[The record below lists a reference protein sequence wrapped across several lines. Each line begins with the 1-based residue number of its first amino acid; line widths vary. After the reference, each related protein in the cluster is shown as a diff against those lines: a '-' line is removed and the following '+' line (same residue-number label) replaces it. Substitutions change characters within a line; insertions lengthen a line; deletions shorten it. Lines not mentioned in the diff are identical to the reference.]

1 MQQTAPSTPLP
12 YPTPPLPLSKVAVL
26 ALRDLQRQ
34 IATTYAATPCMKRAM
49 QAVGGGAMWLLTAVA
64 IVPTLFH
71 PDVTG
76 FATVVLLA
84 ILFVWT
90 PGVIAYTWATAPSAA
105 AADQP
110 IVHSRVALL
119 YEKYFG
125 LNGEVRRNT
134 IQPLCMIPYIPAPSR
149 TTRPRAP
156 LQRLPPSPTRVRV
169 LTHAPGPTVY
179 PSHPVLRS

>member
-1 MQQTAPSTPLP
+1 MLQPRLCARALEARTRFRTPNDELLDGAVKLGVHDARGL
-12 YPTPPLPLSKVAVL
+12 YPPFPTLPLPLSKVAVL

-49 QAVGGGAMWLLTAVA
+49 QAVVGVAMWLLTAVV

-90 PGVIAYTWATAPSAA
+90 PGVIAYTWATAPSA
-105 AADQP
+105 
-110 IVHSRVALL
+110 
-119 YEKYFG
+119 
-125 LNGEVRRNT
+125 
-134 IQPLCMIPYIPAPSR
+134 
-149 TTRPRAP
+149 
-156 LQRLPPSPTRVRV
+156 PPSS
-169 LTHAPGPTVY
+169 HACA
-179 PSHPVLRS
+179 